1 MATEAKR
8 YVRPLVSAL
17 IIGASIAGLYNVMG
31 DDADLR
37 RRASAIACGDDEQR
51 TPTQGARY
59 PFLQRYVFQ
68 CRSAA
73 VQVTCTRAAYLV
85 GPYACVK
92 DR

>member
-8 YVRPLVSAL
+8 YVRPLISTL
-17 IIGASIAGLYNVMG
+17 IISASIAGLFNVWS

-37 RRASAIACGDDEQR
+37 RRASAIACGDDEPR
-51 TPTQGARY
+51 TPSQGARY
-59 PFLQRYVFQ
+59 PILQRYGFQ
-68 CRSAA
+68 CGSAT

-85 GPYACVK
+85 GPYTCVK